1 MSVQFDT
8 SKADGQHRKFMSSG
22 FLAQRLTNFVF
33 IPLEEG
39 IRLTVKDYKVNREQ
53 YRHGS

>member
-53 YRHGS
+53 YRHGV